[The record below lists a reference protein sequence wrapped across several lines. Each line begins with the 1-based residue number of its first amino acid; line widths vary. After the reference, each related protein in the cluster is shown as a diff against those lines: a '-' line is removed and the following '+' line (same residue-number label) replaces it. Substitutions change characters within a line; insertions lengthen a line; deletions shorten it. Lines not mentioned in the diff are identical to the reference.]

1 MYSSMITKRAA
12 FELLLKRDRDSDD
25 VVEKNRTHVVI
36 GRKNRTGL
44 GQGSAGALDF
54 DLESYTLTP
63 VEPPKEPKTPN
74 RKDF

>member
-44 GQGSAGALDF
+44 GNGSAGSLDF
-54 DLESYTLTP
+54 DLESYTLKP
-63 VEPPKEPKTPN
+63 VEPLKAPIVN
-74 RKDF
+74 RKDDF